1 MTELAMNTENC
12 PEVDPRVDPQVDPI
26 DPTNAELLDVFWGHP
41 RLRENLWQISA
52 GAPTATVETMD
63 GKFAVPTAQA
73 LAFASIRSHCNG
85 HNGARRIAER
95 SGTPLAD
102 VVSMLAALTDAGL
115 MLGDD
120 ADEAQPPTLARV
132 RDRLERACAAWSRA
146 LNRAFVANELID
158 GTLPK
163 TVLTGWLIEMY
174 HYVRDFPEA
183 IASAAGRAD
192 GELAELLERYVGQE
206 RGHENFVLQ
215 TLVNIGLDAD
225 EVRSSQPLVSTRL
238 IGLLMRELFA
248 LAPESVLLVAALV
261 EAHDMAPD
269 QMNEF
274 QGLLER
280 TYQLPAGAMQ
290 PYFRHQAIDAALGH
304 SQLLADNLHL
314 FKVSE
319 RTLLDQIV
327 NKLHDLKHAF
337 ELQSHEIKMYYGELG
352 GKYFPRQ
359 PMTFSAL

>member
-1 MTELAMNTENC
+1 MNTETC
-12 PEVDPRVDPQVDPI
+12 PAVDPSVDPI
-26 DPTNAELLDVFWGHP
+26 SPTNADLLEMFWGRP

-52 GAPTATVETMD
+52 GAPHATVETMD
-63 GKFAVPTAQA
+63 GRFEVPTAQA
-73 LAFASIRSHCNG
+73 LAFATIRGHCNG
-85 HNGARRIAER
+85 HNGARQIAER
-95 SGTPLAD
+95 SGMPFAD
-102 VVSMLAALTDAGL
+102 VASMLAALADAGL
-115 MLGDD
+115 TLPD
-120 ADEAQPPTLARV
+120 ADADAAPPAPARI

-174 HYVRDFPEA
+174 HYVRDFPDA

-192 GELAELLERYVGQE
+192 GALAELLERYVGQE
-206 RGHENFVLQ
+206 RGHEHFVLQ
-215 TLVNIGLDAD
+215 TLVNIGLSEE

-261 EAHDMAPD
+261 EAHDMPPA

-274 QGLLER
+274 QDLLESN
-280 TYQLPAGAMQ
+280 YLLPAGALR
-290 PYFRHQAIDAALGH
+290 PYFQHQAIDAALGH
-304 SQLLADNLHL
+304 SELLADNLHL
-314 FKVSE
+314 FKVAD
-319 RTLLDQIV
+319 RALLDQVV